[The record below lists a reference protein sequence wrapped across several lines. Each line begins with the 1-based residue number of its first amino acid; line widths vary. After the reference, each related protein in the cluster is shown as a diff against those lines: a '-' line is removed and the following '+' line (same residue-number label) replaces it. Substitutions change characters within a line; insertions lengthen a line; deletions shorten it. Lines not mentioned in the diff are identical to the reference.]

1 MRLSLSSAVL
11 LLAGCPGAKAPS
23 TPACPTDRTAVI
35 AAQEDVAKLAA
46 CTALSSVTIR
56 TGASINLSGLRTLA
70 TITGDL
76 AIGPT
81 VGLDEVS
88 LPELTEVGG
97 TIKITSNG
105 SLHGVFLPRLETAGR
120 FEIESNSALTSI
132 ALPRLVT
139 SRGSLVIAQNGS
151 LELVDLS
158 ELTTVGKDLVIADN
172 PVLTLI
178 EAGKLTQVMDVRIE
192 GNRALP
198 PDQVDGVRAKTPPP
212 E

>member
-1 MRLSLSSAVL
+1 MRLSPSSL
-11 LLAGCPGAKAPS
+11 LFVLAGCPGAKGPGM
-23 TPACPTDRTAVI
+23 PACPTDRTVI
-35 AAQEDVAKLAA
+35 IAGQEDVAKLVT
-46 CTALSSVTIR
+46 CTTLSSVTIR
-56 TGASINLSGLRTLA
+56 TGASIDLGGLRGLE

-88 LPELTEVGG
+88 LPELREVGG
-97 TIKITSNG
+97 TVKITSNG
-105 SLHGVFLPRLETAGR
+105 SLHGVFLPRLEQAGR
-120 FEIESNSALTSI
+120 FEIESNVALTSI

-139 SRGSLVIAQNGS
+139 SRGSLVIVQNAG
-151 LELVDLS
+151 LELIDLS

-172 PVLTLI
+172 ASLKTI

-198 PDQVDGVRAKTPPP
+198 PDQVDGVRAKPSDP
-212 E
+212 

>member
-1 MRLSLSSAVL
+1 V
-11 LLAGCPGAKAPS
+11 
-23 TPACPTDRTAVI
+23 VI

-46 CTALSSVTIR
+46 CTTLSSVTVR
-56 TGASINLSGLRTLA
+56 TGAPINLVGMRALE

-81 VGLDEVS
+81 LGLDEVS
-88 LPELTEVGG
+88 LPELREVGG
-97 TIKITSNG
+97 TIRITSNG
-105 SLHGVFLPRLETAGR
+105 SLHGVFLARLETAGR
-120 FEIESNSALTSI
+120 FEIESNAALTSI

-151 LELVDLS
+151 LEIIDLS

-172 PVLTLI
+172 PLLTLI

-192 GNRALP
+192 RNRGLA
-198 PDQVDGVRAKTPPP
+198 PDQVDGVRAKPAPQ

>member
-1 MRLSLSSAVL
+1 MRLLPSSALV
-11 LLAGCPGAKAPS
+11 LLAGCPGAKPPRTPECPS
-23 TPACPTDRTAVI
+23 DRTVLI
-35 AAQEDVAKLAA
+35 AGQEDVARIAG

-56 TGASINLSGLRTLA
+56 TGASINLAGLRALE

-76 AIGPT
+76 AVGPT
-81 VGLDEVS
+81 VGLEEVS
-88 LPELTEVGG
+88 LPELREVGG

-120 FEIESNSALTSI
+120 FEIEANSALTSI

-151 LELVDLS
+151 LELIDLS
-158 ELTTVGKDLVIADN
+158 ELATVGKDLVITDN

-178 EAGKLTQVMDVRIE
+178 EAGKLAQVMDVRIE
-192 GNRALP
+192 GNRGLP
-198 PDQVDGVRAKTPPP
+198 PDQVDGVRAKTLPA

>member
-1 MRLSLSSAVL
+1 MRRLPTSVLL
-11 LLAGCPGAKAPS
+11 LLAGCPGAKGPS
-23 TPACPTDRTAVI
+23 TPACPTDRTVMI
-35 AAQEDVAKLAA
+35 AEQADVARISA

-56 TGASINLSGLRTLA
+56 TGASINLGGLRALE

-81 VGLDEVS
+81 VGLEEVS
-88 LPELTEVGG
+88 LPELREVGG
-97 TIKITSNG
+97 TVKITSNG

-120 FEIESNSALTSI
+120 FEIESNAALTSI

-151 LELVDLS
+151 LELIDLS
-158 ELTTVGKDLVIADN
+158 VLATVGKDLVIADN

-178 EAGKLTQVMDVRIE
+178 EAGKLTQVMDIRIE
-192 GNRALP
+192 GNRGLP
-198 PDQVDGVRAKTPPP
+198 PDQVDGVRAKPP
-212 E
+212 EP

>member
-1 MRLSLSSAVL
+1 V
-11 LLAGCPGAKAPS
+11 
-23 TPACPTDRTAVI
+23 VI
-35 AAQEDVAKLAA
+35 AGQEDVARIAA

-56 TGASINLSGLRTLA
+56 TGASISLTGLRALE

-88 LPELTEVGG
+88 LPELREVGG

-105 SLHGVFLPRLETAGR
+105 SLHGVFLPRLEQAGR
-120 FEIESNSALTSI
+120 FEIESNAALTSI

-139 SRGSLVIAQNGS
+139 SRGSLVVAQNGS
-151 LELVDLS
+151 LELIDLS
-158 ELTTVGKDLVIADN
+158 ELATVGKDLVIADN

-198 PDQVDGVRAKTPPP
+198 PDQVDGVRAKPP
-212 E
+212 EP

>member
-1 MRLSLSSAVL
+1 MRLSRTSL
-11 LLAGCPGAKAPS
+11 LLVLAGCPGAKMPE

-35 AAQEDVAKLAA
+35 AGQEDVARLAA
-46 CTALSSVTIR
+46 CTTLSSVTIR
-56 TGASINLSGLRTLA
+56 TGAAIDLVGLRTLE

-76 AIGPT
+76 AVGPT

-88 LPELTEVGG
+88 LPELREVGG
-97 TIKITSNG
+97 TVKITSNG
-105 SLHGVFLPRLETAGR
+105 SLHGVFLARLEQAGR
-120 FEIESNSALTSI
+120 FEIESNAALTSI

-139 SRGSLVIAQNGS
+139 SRGSLVIAQNGA
-151 LELVDLS
+151 LELIDLS
-158 ELTTVGKDLVIADN
+158 ELATVGKDLVIADN

-178 EAGKLTQVMDVRIE
+178 EAGKLAQVMDVRIE

-198 PDQVDGVRAKTPPP
+198 PDQVDGVRAKGPPP